1 MNIYG
6 TLNKDLVAHWIN
18 ERWKIFS
25 GRETGNH
32 YLSEDYRMNQNRF
45 CNVHRENDKVTR
57 ALRATWAKPTDN
69 QDDLPMVCLLARRLN
84 RVASF
89 EYTPRPTVFTS
100 DILYPVIKNAT
111 EKYGLGSL
119 VNGQAYRQA
128 IMSHYNDSPDG
139 ERTHAWAVSNLTDK
153 TWRAWK
159 ELQLLRKDTLEE
171 THADLMLL
179 PGVGSFM
186 AAQVVADLKHTEY
199 LKDAPD
205 WWTWAA
211 IGPGSKRGLNWYFD
225 GDQRG
230 KTGVRNFLDR
240 LHQMEDE
247 VLPLLSSDIPKIGS
261 QDWQNVM
268 CEFDKYC
275 RRYNEPNTGKMYRS
289 R

>member
-1 MNIYG
+1 
-6 TLNKDLVAHWIN
+6 
-18 ERWKIFS
+18 
-25 GRETGNH
+25 
-32 YLSEDYRMNQNRF
+32 
-45 CNVHRENDKVTR
+45 
-57 ALRATWAKPTDN
+57 
-69 QDDLPMVCLLARRLN
+69 
-84 RVASF
+84 
-89 EYTPRPTVFTS
+89 
-100 DILYPVIKNAT
+100 
-111 EKYGLGSL
+111 
-119 VNGQAYRQA
+119 
-128 IMSHYNDSPDG
+128 
-139 ERTHAWAVSNLTDK
+139 
-153 TWRAWK
+153 
-159 ELQLLRKDTLEE
+159 
-171 THADLMLL
+171 MLL

-230 KTGVRNFLDR
+230 KTGVKNFLER